1 MYENIEGDESQSCE
15 EWKQQEFYSSLRYW
29 ESDIGKGAYILL
41 IELAIPERENA
52 VMGDVSKESQGRT
65 ISTTRSNR
73 ERVIIMGAAGRD
85 FHNFNVCFRDHP
97 EYEVV
102 AFTAAQIPGIENRR
116 YPPSLSGSLYPDGIP
131 IYPEEKLEALILEDK
146 IQQVIFAYSDVS
158 HVTLMHLASRVL
170 SRGADFRLIG
180 PEHSFRVRCPHRVRK
195 RFGGEP
201 HLDPAAWPRLASRSG
216 APSDGACG
224 RREAKRA

>member
-1 MYENIEGDESQSCE
+1 MMAD
-15 EWKQQEFYSSLRYW
+15 
-29 ESDIGKGAYILL
+29 A
-41 IELAIPERENA
+41 
-52 VMGDVSKESQGRT
+52 SKEFERDSGKTSTART
-65 ISTTRSNR
+65 NR
-73 ERVIIMGAAGRD
+73 ERVLSMGAAGRD
-85 FHNFNVCFRDHP
+85 FHTFNVCFRDHP

-102 AFTAAQIPGIENRR
+102 AFTAAQIPGIEDRL
-116 YPPSLSGSLYPDGIP
+116 YPLSLSGPFYPGGIP